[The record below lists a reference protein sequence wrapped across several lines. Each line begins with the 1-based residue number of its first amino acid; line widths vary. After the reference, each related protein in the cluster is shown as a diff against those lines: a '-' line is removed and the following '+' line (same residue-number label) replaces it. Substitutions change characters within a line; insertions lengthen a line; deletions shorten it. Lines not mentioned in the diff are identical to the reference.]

1 MGTMDSLWYYNGN
14 YPSCA
19 CIVRANREKLKDM
32 KRVTLY
38 ITNSWYESQEIE
50 LGVFSNETIANE
62 FANRVS
68 YIIEQSKS
76 NDVHIDRLFDILLTD
91 FECYVNVSTVVSNDN
106 LDAWDAL
113 ENAQNEIGLMRA

>member
-1 MGTMDSLWYYNGN
+1 
-14 YPSCA
+14 
-19 CIVRANREKLKDM
+19 M

-113 ENAQNEIGLMRA
+113 DNAQNEIGLMRA